1 MKKRLILGLLVGV
14 LLLFF
19 TISSWAVDY
28 DKYKMH
34 KFEEHPEQ
42 DMERVPV
49 TPQTIDTYPST
60 IKFILIPNI
69 QNFPILIPI
78 DKISTQ
84 TPSKV
89 NSSVKNL
96 TNGVKEQDE

>member
-1 MKKRLILGLLVGV
+1 MKKKLILGLLVGV

-19 TISSWAVDY
+19 AISAWALDY
-28 DKYKMH
+28 EGYLKAKHDGR
-34 KFEEHPEQ
+34 PEQ

-49 TPQTIDTYPST
+49 TPQTITNYPST

-69 QNFPILIPI
+69 QNLPILMLI
-78 DKISTQ
+78 DKTTTKTSI
-84 TPSKV
+84 KV
-89 NSSVKNL
+89 DDSAKKL

>member
-1 MKKRLILGLLVGV
+1 MKKKVTLGLLVGV

-19 TISSWAVDY
+19 TISSWALDY
-28 DKYKMH
+28 DKYKMR
-34 KFEEHPEQ
+34 KFDEHPDQEL
-42 DMERVPV
+42 DKIPV
-49 TPQTIDTYPST
+49 TPFNVDSYPST

-69 QNFPILIPI
+69 QNLPILIPI